1 MVGVL
6 AISLTAALFW
16 FGGPKISAN
25 DFGSLHNLVHVFT
38 FALLTLLYAR
48 ALPKLPGVWIGV
60 CMVAMGGAH
69 ELYQYATGG
78 LAFEYGDFALN
89 AVGAVLGV
97 ASMALLKHKTRG
109 HAQLP

>member
-16 FGGPKISAN
+16 LGGAKISAS

-48 ALPKLPGVWIGV
+48 ALPKLPGVSIGL
-60 CMVAMGGAH
+60 CMMAIGGGH

-78 LAFEYGDFALN
+78 TALN
-89 AVGAVLGV
+89 TGT
-97 ASMALLKHKTRG
+97 SR
-109 HAQLP
+109 